1 MSRSWRVSG
10 KLKYLGRCRYI
21 IAVDMLDPDVSEIS
35 WIQKISGNLSVF
47 DFQRFPK
54 HRDKS
59 EGLKVGFF
67 LAKNSESKTTCH
79 AWVQKD
85 FFC

>member
-1 MSRSWRVSG
+1 
-10 KLKYLGRCRYI
+10 
-21 IAVDMLDPDVSEIS
+21 MLDPDISEIS

-54 HRDKS
+54 HGDKS

>member
-1 MSRSWRVSG
+1 
-10 KLKYLGRCRYI
+10 
-21 IAVDMLDPDVSEIS
+21 MLDPDISEIS

-59 EGLKVGFF
+59 EGLKAGFF
-67 LAKNSESKTTCH
+67 PGEKVRVQNNLPCLGSKGLLLLKP
-79 AWVQKD
+79 ADD
-85 FFC
+85 FTNITKAMLHPKL